1 MAMLQGQ
8 VEKNNKK
15 SRDLFG
21 SAMVDGDHTDI
32 RDEQM
37 QDGTISK
44 ISHLEIIT
52 GKSPT
57 QNSFLAMG
65 RENKGKGKY
74 RPNSLQ
80 REDHQSIFL
89 DKSRADLLL

>member
-1 MAMLQGQ
+1 M
-8 VEKNNKK
+8 KK
-15 SRDLFG
+15 SRDMFG

-52 GKSPT
+52 GKTPT
-57 QNSFLAMG
+57 HKSIGLD
-65 RENKGKGKY
+65 RGKGKY

-89 DKSRADLLL
+89 DKSRADLLQKSKQKE